1 MRAGRLNR
9 RITIQT
15 PTEVQDDHGQPIPSW
30 ATFRTVWAEVK
41 QQPGKESFD
50 ADQVVAETN
59 TIFRI
64 RYLTGLTRKMR
75 ISYNSDLYDIHSI
88 AEIGFK
94 EGHEIRA
101 TAHVE

>member
-9 RITIQT
+9 RITIQE
-15 PTEVQDDHGQPIPSW
+15 PTESQGTTGQAVPSW
-30 ATFRTVWAEVK
+30 ATYRTVWAEVK
-41 QQPGKESFD
+41 QRTGKESFD
-50 ADQVVAETN
+50 ADQMVAETN
-59 TIFRI
+59 TIFKI

-75 ISYNSDLYDIHSI
+75 ISYGGDYYGIESI

-101 TAHVE
+101 VAQVE